1 MNTDLDAMLRRAIS
15 RELERHCTDAELQA
29 HATQQLSSKPLVQ
42 AWVRDHLRDCVDC
55 RVRVPQAEPSQLPA
69 AKHWDQLGD
78 MLRRT
83 LTIECALDPAG
94 ALRMRGAEPYQP
106 NDVTLSRGAALEVQG
121 EVELPNGVHVVVQV
135 ALCDPA
141 RPLYEVRVWSKDG
154 SAQGQMALT
163 EAHAGREPAAEGVQY
178 LDLERV
184 IIRGKL
190 GYAAAVRVGPG
201 LRSLGFSFAPGSGWY
216 VVPLS
221 LGPVA
226 NANANANGG

>member
-15 RELERHCTDAELQA
+15 RELERHCTDAELEA
-29 HATQQLSSKPLVQ
+29 HAAQQLSSKPLVQ
-42 AWVRDHLRDCVDC
+42 AWVRDHLSDCVDC
-55 RVRVPQAEPSQLPA
+55 RARVPLARPSVR
-69 AKHWDQLGD
+69 HWDQLGD

-83 LTIECALDPAG
+83 LTLECGLDPAG
-94 ALRMRGAEPYQP
+94 ALRMRGAEPYRP
-106 NDVTLSRGAALEVQG
+106 NDVTLSSGAALEVQG

-135 ALCDPA
+135 VLCDPA
-141 RPLYEVRVWSKDG
+141 RPLYEVRAWSKDG
-154 SAQGQMALT
+154 AAQGQMALT
-163 EAHAGREPAAEGVQY
+163 EAYLGREPASGSVQY

-190 GYAAAVRVGPG
+190 GYAAAMRVGPG
-201 LRSLGFSFAPGSGWY
+201 LRSLGFSFAPGGSWY

-226 NANANANGG
+226 NANR